1 MQKHQTVSQP
11 IATRSQ
17 ASKVIVVTGASSGMG
32 ALIAERLS
40 ELGHKVFGASRS
52 IRESDSFESLRM
64 DVTDEA
70 SIVAALDAVNA
81 TTGRI
86 DTLVHCA
93 GISIAGS
100 LEDTSIEEAQR
111 LFDTNYFGA
120 VRTTRAVLP
129 IMRAQGHG
137 QIMLVGSIGGLIGLP
152 FIGHYSASKFALD
165 GFMQALRTE
174 IKPFGIGAT
183 VIHPGDY
190 RTGIAS
196 NQLTAACAT
205 DTSPYAAVCKR
216 TVDLY
221 TDNVNAA
228 PEPVAVAKLVTRLVE
243 RKRLAPNYIVGS
255 PVEKVGVGLK
265 AWLPASSFEFVMQKI
280 YGH

>member
-1 MQKHQTVSQP
+1 MQKHAASDSTSTTGRQTG
-11 IATRSQ
+11 
-17 ASKVIVVTGASSGMG
+17 KVVVVTGASSGMG
-32 ALIAERLS
+32 ALIAKQLAE
-40 ELGHKVFGASRS
+40 EGHTVFGASRS
-52 IRESDSFESLRM
+52 VTSSSAFRALAM
-64 DVTDEA
+64 DVTDD
-70 SIVAALDAVNA
+70 SSVAAALEQVMASE
-81 TTGRI
+81 GRI
-86 DTLVHCA
+86 DMIVHCA

-100 LEDTSIEEAQR
+100 LEDTTIEEAKQ

-120 VRTTRAVLP
+120 VRVTRAVLP
-129 IMRAQGHG
+129 VMRVQSGG

-174 IKPFGIGAT
+174 IKPFGIEAT

-190 RTGIAS
+190 KTGIAA
-196 NQLTAACAT
+196 NQVTAARAA
-205 DTSPYAAVCKR
+205 DGSPYAEVCKR

-228 PEPVAVAKLVTRLVE
+228 PEPLAIAKLVSRLAG

-255 PVEKVGVGLK
+255 PLEKAGVGLK
-265 AWLPASSFEFVMQKI
+265 AWLPASSFEFIMQKI
-280 YGH
+280 YRH